1 VTREGACLWAL
12 LASFLGVVVSILYA
26 LFVAPAP
33 WTRAVFVIS
42 VLVWIVSA
50 AYVYTVNR
58 RKRLD

>member
-1 VTREGACLWAL
+1 L

-33 WTRAVFVIS
+33 WTRTVFVIS